1 NLALLLQKGDDF
13 TEAESMIRE
22 SLAMRRRLF
31 KGDHP
36 SVALDLN
43 NLSLLL
49 RDKGDFAGSLS
60 VGKDAVDM
68 FTRTQGQDFWLTGY
82 ARMGRGR
89 TLTTM
94 KRFKEAEKELLEAER
109 VMSAPKG
116 VPAGRHK
123 RCLEAVVQLYEAWNK
138 ADPRGGHAASV
149 ASWRAKLNAG
159 S

>member
-1 NLALLLQKGDDF
+1 
-13 TEAESMIRE
+13 MIRE
-22 SLAMRRRLF
+22 SLAMRTRLF

-49 RDKGDFAGSLS
+49 RDKGDLPASLK
-60 VGKDAVDM
+60 VAQDAVDM
-68 FTRTQGQDFWLTGY
+68 FTRTQGKDYWLTGY

-89 TLTTM
+89 TLVRM
-94 KRFKEAEKELLEAER
+94 KRFSDAEKELLEAER
-109 VMSAPKG
+109 VMGAPKG

-123 RCLEAVVQLYEAWNK
+123 SCLEAVVQLYEAWNK
-138 ADPRGGHAASV
+138 ADPSDAHAASV
-149 ASWRAKLNAG
+149 ASWKAKLDAA